1 MGERRRDV
9 IMHETRKLVAGA
21 CCALGGLAGVW
32 IAIWSAP
39 VSERQG
45 ALGADLAKL
54 AQPLLIHLGL
64 GLAAG
69 TALGLAILLT
79 ALKPRGARASQSQR
93 TS

>member
-1 MGERRRDV
+1 
-9 IMHETRKLVAGA
+9 MHETRKLVVGA

-39 VSERQG
+39 VPDHRG
-45 ALGADLAKL
+45 ALGADLAEM

-79 ALKPRGARASQSQR
+79 VLKPRAKR
-93 TS
+93 

>member
-1 MGERRRDV
+1 MPERRRDV

-32 IAIWSAP
+32 IGIWSAP
-39 VSERQG
+39 VPEHRG

-54 AQPLLIHLGL
+54 AQPLLVHLGI

-69 TALGLAILLT
+69 TALGLAILMT
-79 ALKPRGARASQSQR
+79 VLKPRAAR
-93 TS
+93 